1 MAREIIPIVPSH
13 VRLSFTNDTA
23 SIKHAWKVS
32 RVVGEAG
39 PQEIDVPNI
48 PRPAVLA
55 HLSGGPSSFSVVEM
69 DIEGLRF
76 RINVTQEQF
85 FAAIKYGMQA
95 GEQPGFFCKFQW
107 ARAGSILRLVPHM
120 EGDDESAASKA
131 MAYER
136 RLRLASP
143 VKTPTVGD
151 VYVGA
156 HLNGWQCCGLVSN
169 NGASPFMA
177 WRYFGKAPD
186 DDKAQDAEYWET
198 LSEAWYESLRSYV
211 PYTFFWSHGPEKS
224 CYQIGIKTFDL
235 ERAKG
240 SLLHQQSVLLAGE
253 PNSHK
258 IGVVE
263 QALKF
268 EMAQ

>member
-13 VRLSFTNDTA
+13 VRLSFTNNTA

-107 ARAGSILRLVPHM
+107 ARAGSILRLIPQM
-120 EGDDESAASKA
+120 EGDDESAANKA
-131 MAYER
+131 AAHER
-136 RLRLASP
+136 RLRLERAI
-143 VKTPTVGD
+143 KTPTVGD
-151 VYVGA
+151 VYVNA
-156 HLNGWQCCGLVSN
+156 HLNAWQCCGLVSD

-186 DDKAQDAEYWET
+186 DDKAQEDAYWERV
-198 LSEAWYESLRSYV
+198 SDDWYEKLKTEL
-211 PYTFFWSHGPEKS
+211 PYSFLSGGPVGKA
-224 CYQIGIKTFDL
+224 CYQIGIKMFDM

-240 SLLHQQSVLLAGE
+240 NLLYQLRAALAAGS
-253 PNSHK
+253 NTY
-258 IGVVE
+258 VVE
-263 QALKF
+263 TIERARKI